1 MRFGPQNLL
10 LGRIIGWISVGV
22 AGIRNLRYR
31 DRMWTRTLTGFAA
44 LAMATGVHAGPKKA
58 LKHAPVVQPAVNAA
72 DIPVLAGLLDK
83 AGWTAT
89 PELSGVFQV
98 GRIFKDDGFGH
109 SLMVRDCFSTE
120 VGSDPYTSA
129 EVVNHLEA
137 GVQVGFGIQASA
149 SAAMVR
155 TVRFEQ
161 PVHHTLARLAMVPTA
176 ECTAMLTSASAGE
189 RSTMYAVQEV
199 LTAVITEQ
207 RCGTL
212 DANGRFV
219 AASAEMSLE
228 RSCSQTSEEPVAVA
242 YRSVAVADLMPGAV
256 APQTVLLTPPAR
268 SVGSPTEPVS
278 EACHWGPIQS
288 VHSTMTT
295 LTINGQMMDVRG
307 LNNRAWIATEMQRC
321 GYPDA
326 AEAFNAW
333 REARRTTNISC
344 ATGIGCYPLGVG
356 IWSATKAKK
365 HRLRMESAL
374 MQSGM
379 VASEP

>member
-1 MRFGPQNLL
+1 M
-10 LGRIIGWISVGV
+10 
-22 AGIRNLRYR
+22 
-31 DRMWTRTLTGFAA
+31 GFAA
-44 LAMATGVHAGPKKA
+44 MAMGTAVHAGPKKA
-58 LKHAPVVQPAVNAA
+58 LKRAAAVQPAVNAA
-72 DIPVLAGLLDK
+72 DIPALAGLLDK

-98 GRIFKDDGFGH
+98 GRIFKDDGSGH

-176 ECTAMLTSASAGE
+176 ECTAMLTSASPGE

-219 AASAEMSLE
+219 ATSGEMSLE

-242 YRSVAVADLMPGAV
+242 YRSVAVADLMPSAV
-256 APQTVLLTPPAR
+256 APQTVLLTPPVR
-268 SVGSPTEPVS
+268 SIGSPTEPVS
-278 EACHWGPIQS
+278 EDCHWGPIKS

-295 LTINGQMMDVRG
+295 LTINGHMMDVRG

-321 GYPDA
+321 GHPDA

-333 REARRTTNISC
+333 REARRTTNIWCS
-344 ATGIGCYPLGVG
+344 TGIGCYPLGVG
-356 IWSATKAKK
+356 IWSATRAKK
-365 HRLRMESAL
+365 HRLRMESEL
-374 MQSGM
+374 MQPGTGS
-379 VASEP
+379 AEQ